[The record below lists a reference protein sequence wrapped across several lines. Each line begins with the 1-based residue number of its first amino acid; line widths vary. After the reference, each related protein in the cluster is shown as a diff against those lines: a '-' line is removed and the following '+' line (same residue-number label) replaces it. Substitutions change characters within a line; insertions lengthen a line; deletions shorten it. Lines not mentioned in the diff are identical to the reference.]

1 MTTDDRRRLER
12 LPHPAMVV
20 SGPQLDTVM
29 AELEAGSM
37 QPPDFPVWRPDDLP
51 METAVRLARATGAT
65 VEQIADAQRD
75 FRA

>member
-1 MTTDDRRRLER
+1 MTDNRRRLEP
-12 LPHPAMVV
+12 LTHPAYVC
-20 SGPQLDTVM
+20 SGAQLETVM

-37 QPPDFPVWRPDDLP
+37 PPPDVPVWRPDDLP

-65 VEQIADAQRD
+65 AEEVADAQRD